1 MNGEFDRETRAPID
15 AALRALGSATPEA
28 GLEGRILTRLA
39 KARAE
44 GHAGT
49 KAGLGQRLMRTAA
62 PALGFVCATLLCTV
76 IVSSSVRFSHR
87 NHPGPVAGPPVLQM
101 QGTGVG
107 AASAV
112 HPAGPAAAP
121 VPAGTRGRSSRRTAQ
136 GRARIAPQARKAPGV
151 AVPAPTSNTPQN

>member
-1 MNGEFDRETRAPID
+1 MTGEFDRETSTRID
-15 AALRALGSATPEA
+15 AALHAVGKATP
-28 GLEGRILTRLA
+28 GPGFEGRILTRLA

-44 GHAGT
+44 GIAGP
-49 KAGLGQRLMRTAA
+49 GQGSRLMRAAA
-62 PALGFVCATLLCTV
+62 PALGFVCATLLCAV
-76 IVSSSVRFSHR
+76 IVGSSVHYSHR
-87 NHPGPVAGPPVLQM
+87 IHPGPVAGPPAIQM

-121 VPAGTRGRSSRRTAQ
+121 VPAETTGRSSRRAAQ

-151 AVPAPTSNTPQN
+151 GVPAPTANTPQN